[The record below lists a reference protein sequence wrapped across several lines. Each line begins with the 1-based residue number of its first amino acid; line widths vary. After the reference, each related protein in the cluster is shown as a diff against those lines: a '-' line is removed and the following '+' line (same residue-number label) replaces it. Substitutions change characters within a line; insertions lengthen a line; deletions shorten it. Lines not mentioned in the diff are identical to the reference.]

1 MGKDKKS
8 LSVDFVGNPQ
18 EIAQKLEE
26 FVKAFVSG
34 TICINSSGEE
44 LVLKPQNTIHLE
56 LEASTKEDKEKVS
69 FKMKWHKHIEMDDE
83 ASPSFTVSDTPTL
96 IESGETDEEEA
107 GETTEE
113 TVEERSEEPVV
124 EPAAEETVEEATGEP
139 AEQPC
144 EEPSEEE
151 PKGKKDHRKSH

>member
-1 MGKDKKS
+1 VKKENEMGKDKKS
-8 LSVDFVGNPQ
+8 LAVDFVGNPQ

-69 FKMKWHKHIEMDDE
+69 FKMKWHTHVEMDDE
-83 ASPSFTVSDTPTL
+83 AAPSFTVSDTPTV
-96 IESGETDEEEA
+96 IESEETAEEEA
-107 GETTEE
+107 EE
-113 TVEERSEEPVV
+113 TAEEPVV
-124 EPAAEETVEEATGEP
+124 EAAAEEPVEEATGEP

-144 EEPSEEE
+144 EKPSEEE
-151 PKGKKDHRKSH
+151 PKGKKDHRKGHQN